1 MKLKSTNRD
10 ELLEAGSDVR
20 FRQLVYDLFTI
31 STHMQSVRDHVAERI
46 GVTGPQYS
54 ILLAIAEMGNDVG
67 VSVKR
72 VAEHLHVSG
81 AFVTA
86 ETGKLIKTGYLNKQQ
101 DQDDRRAV
109 RLTLSTKGLTE
120 IERVLPELREINDT
134 FFGSL
139 NKPEFEDLS
148 TIIAGM
154 IGGAERATE
163 NTNSDG

>member
-1 MKLKSTNRD
+1 MKLKSTNRA
-10 ELLEAGSDVR
+10 ELLEEGSDAR

-31 STHMQSVRDHVAERI
+31 STHMQSVRDHVAGRI

-86 ETGKLIKTGYLNKQQ
+86 ETGKLIKTGFLNKQP
-101 DQDDRRAV
+101 DPDDGRAV
-109 RLTLSTKGLTE
+109 RLTLSEQGLVE
-120 IERVLPELREINDT
+120 IERVLPELREINDI
-134 FFGSL
+134 FFGGL
-139 NKPEFEDLS
+139 NKSDFEDLS
-148 TIIAGM
+148 AIIAGM
-154 IGGAERATE
+154 IGRAEHAAE
-163 NTNSDG
+163 NLISEE

>member
-1 MKLKSTNRD
+1 MKLKSTNRH
-10 ELLEAGSDVR
+10 ELLEEGSDAR

-46 GVTGPQYS
+46 GVSGPQYS

-72 VAEHLHVSG
+72 VAAHLHVSG

-86 ETGKLIKTGYLNKQQ
+86 ETGKLIKAGYLNKQQ
-101 DQDDRRAV
+101 DPNDRRAV
-109 RLTLSTKGLTE
+109 RLTLSANGLAE

-134 FFGSL
+134 FFGGLS
-139 NKPEFEDLS
+139 KSDFEDMS
-148 TIIAGM
+148 AIIAGM
-154 IGGAERATE
+154 IEGAEHATK
-163 NTNSDG
+163 NTNSDE